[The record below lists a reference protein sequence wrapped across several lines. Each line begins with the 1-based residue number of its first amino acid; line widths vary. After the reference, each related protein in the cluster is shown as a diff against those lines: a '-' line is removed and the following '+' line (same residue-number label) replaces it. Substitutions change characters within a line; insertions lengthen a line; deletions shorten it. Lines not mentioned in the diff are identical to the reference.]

1 MKRNSKKAKKLR
13 KLILVC
19 VLSAILLTVSTYAW
33 FIGLQTVTVKPF
45 EINIATTDGLAL
57 SLDGLEWSTDLDVT
71 TANQYD
77 GHTNQWLT
85 ETKDDTDEPLSK
97 GLIPVSSVGDVD
109 VKSSRMKLYEKGS
122 LTAKD
127 GGYRLLTSQVKNCTD
142 EDGEVYATEADGY
155 VAFDLFIRNMSG
167 EAYYSDNNVL
177 NEEAIYLTYD
187 SDVTVGTSGVENTG
201 IENSVRVA
209 FAQIGRVQNKQ
220 YTEADVSK
228 VTGITCTDDEANGV
242 TGICRLAQIW
252 EPNDTDHIDNAISFY
267 NTSCTERTGS
277 ATGFTYA
284 AKAEDSGLCG
294 EIESGKAYP
303 TYAIS
308 RAIEIDDYVDVYD
321 GASFN
326 KYSTNTVE
334 PANYEAYLT
343 AKAAEDYDPADHKL
357 VAVDTFTETERGIA
371 ANTDTPVGAKRNVFM
386 TLAPNS
392 ITKVRVYV
400 YIEGQDVDNYDFAQL
415 GKSIQVN
422 FGFTK
427 ERYTTDDYTDEP
439 VTIIPGAENTK
450 IVEYTATGDITEVT
464 NAVWTTNDEGKT
476 YFTTLK
482 VNNAFEFKDGNKK
495 MKATYLPDT
504 KTWQIVEDNA

>member
-1 MKRNSKKAKKLR
+1 MKRNSKRAKKLR

-45 EINIATTDGLAL
+45 EIEIATTDGLAL
-57 SLDGLEWSTDLDVT
+57 SLDGVNWKTDLDVT
-71 TANQYD
+71 DDEINTYD

-85 ETKDDTDEPLSK
+85 EEDEDGNLLSK
-97 GLIPVSSVGDVD
+97 GLIPVSSIGDVD
-109 VKSSRMKLYEKGS
+109 PASSRLKLYEKGS
-122 LTAKD
+122 LTTSKT
-127 GGYRLLTSQVKNCTD
+127 GGYRLLTSQVKNGAD
-142 EDGEVYATEADGY
+142 VGKEADGY

-167 EAYYSDNNVL
+167 EAYYPTNNIL

-187 SDVTVGTSGVENTG
+187 SDVTVGTSGVEKTG

-209 FAQIGRVQNKQ
+209 FAQIGRVENKQ
-220 YTEADVSK
+220 YQGDDVK
-228 VTGITCTDDEANGV
+228 KITGITCADNEANGV

-267 NTSCTERTGS
+267 NTACTQRTGD

-284 AKAEDSGLCG
+284 TKTASEGKCG
-294 EIESGKAYP
+294 ELTDGQALP

-308 RAIEIDDYVDVYD
+308 RAIEIEDYVDVYD

-326 KYSTNTVE
+326 KFTANTVE
-334 PANYEAYLT
+334 PDGYAAYLE
-343 AKAAEDYDPADHKL
+343 AKKDESYDPADHKL

-495 MKATYLPDT
+495 MKATYMPDT
-504 KTWQIVEDNA
+504 KAWQIVEDNA

>member
-1 MKRNSKKAKKLR
+1 MKRNSKRSKKLR

-57 SLDGLEWSTDLDVT
+57 SLDGLQWSSDLDVT
-71 TANQYD
+71 KAPQYT
-77 GHTNQWLT
+77 GNTNQWLT
-85 ETKDDTDEPLSK
+85 EKGEDGKLLSK
-97 GLIPVSSVGDVD
+97 GLMPVSSVGDVD
-109 VKSSRMKLYEKGS
+109 PTSSRLKLYEKGS

-127 GGYRLLTSQVKNCTD
+127 GGYRLLTSQVENCTD
-142 EDGEVYATEADGY
+142 EDGRVYATEADGY

-167 EAYYSDNNVL
+167 EAYYADNNML

-187 SDVTVGTSGVENTG
+187 SDVTVGTAGTKDTG

-209 FAQIGRVQNKQ
+209 FAQIGRVESKT
-220 YTEADVSK
+220 YTEDNVSN
-228 VTGITCTDDEANGV
+228 VTGITCTDNEDTGV

-252 EPNDTDHIDNAISFY
+252 EPNDTDHIANAISFY
-267 NTSCTERTGS
+267 NTSCTNRTGK
-277 ATGFTYA
+277 TDGFTYD
-284 AKAEDSGLCG
+284 KETECG
-294 EIESGKAYP
+294 EVKNGEAFP

-308 RAIEIDDYVDVYD
+308 RAIEIEDYVDVYD
-321 GASFN
+321 GAKFN
-326 KYSTNTVE
+326 GYAANTVE
-334 PANYEAYLT
+334 PDGYQAYLT
-343 AKAAEDYDPADHKL
+343 AKAAEGYDNADHKL

-371 ANTDTPVGAKRNVFM
+371 ANTDTPIGANRNVFM

-400 YIEGQDVDNYDFAQL
+400 YIEGQDIDNYDFAQL

-427 ERYTTDDYTDEP
+427 ERYTTDDYEDEP
-439 VTIIPGAENTK
+439 VEIIPGSENVRITN
-450 IVEYTATGDITEVT
+450 EYTATGEVTEVVGALWDST
-464 NAVWTTNDEGKT
+464 SKT
-476 YFTTLK
+476 FTTLK
-482 VNNAFEFKDGNKK
+482 LRNEFTFKDGETAKV
-495 MKATYLPDT
+495 ATFQNG
-504 KTWQIVEDNA
+504 TWVFTNAE